1 MFKQINMPNKKVKN
15 LLGQNKDAECPPYF
29 KLVKS
34 LNNQCPINNSYYTT
48 WFVNSHTLLSQYHKG
63 FTYSTVQQI
72 VNKITIRKLNFFHQL
87 QLNQSWCTNTKPF
100 PLHFSTFVSV
110 QNLLHFA
117 FSFLYQYKTISTSL
131 FCFCITTKPFPLHF
145 SAFVSI
151 QNHFHFAFLLL
162 YQYKTISTSLFRFCI
177 STKAQTHRFFIF
189 VLVQQDG
196 FHVFLTT

>member
-1 MFKQINMPNKKVKN
+1 M
-15 LLGQNKDAECPPYF
+15 
-29 KLVKS
+29 
-34 LNNQCPINNSYYTT
+34 
-48 WFVNSHTLLSQYHKG
+48 
-63 FTYSTVQQI
+63 QQI
-72 VNKITIRKLNFFHQL
+72 VNKITVKMLNFFNQL
-87 QLNQSWCTNTKPF
+87 QLNQSWCTNTKAF

-145 SAFVSI
+145 SAFVSL
-151 QNHFHFAFLLL
+151 QNHFHFTFSFL
-162 YQYKTISTSLFRFCI
+162 YQYKTNNTSFFRFCI